1 MNEYQ
6 QTKKDLKPSTQ
17 TNSKMDL
24 KPANPPKDVKPQQ
37 KSPEK
42 PARANRYE
50 DKDPFED
57 EFDKLS
63 GERLSDIE
71 DFLNS

>member
-1 MNEYQ
+1 MVALLVNEYQ
-6 QTKKDLKPSTQ
+6 QTKKDIKPT
-17 TNSKMDL
+17 
-24 KPANPPKDVKPQQ
+24 NPPKDLIPKQ

-42 PARANRYE
+42 PARANRYQE
-50 DKDPFED
+50 KDPFDD